1 MKILADFQICIS
13 APLKE
18 QLWIALDSARFIFI
32 FMRKTLSLDRKDE
45 VSGLQGIYN

>member
-18 QLWIALDSARFIFI
+18 QLRIALDSARFII